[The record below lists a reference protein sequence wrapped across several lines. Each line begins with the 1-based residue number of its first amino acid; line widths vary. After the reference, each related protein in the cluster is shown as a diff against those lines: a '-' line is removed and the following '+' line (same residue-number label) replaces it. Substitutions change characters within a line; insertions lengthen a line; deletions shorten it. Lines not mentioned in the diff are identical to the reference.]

1 MNHWELSILD
11 WIRNTLGCPFLDAV
25 MPWISRPVDNGI
37 LWIALAALL
46 LCLRRTRRTGV
57 SMAAALLMG
66 LLLGNLLMKPLIAR
80 IRPYDLAEVSLLIDR
95 LRDYSFPSGHT
106 LASFEAAT
114 VLLLRKRSVGIPA
127 MVFAVLVAFSRLYL
141 YVHYPTDVL
150 AGALLGAGLGLLACR
165 LTDAAWARW
174 GKQTQS

>member
-11 WIRNTLGCPFLDAV
+11 WIRHTLGCPFLDAV

-95 LRDYSFPSGHT
+95 LHDYSFPSGHT

>member
-11 WIRNTLGCPFLDAV
+11 WIRHTLGCPFLDAV

-165 LTDAAWARW
+165 LTDAAWARG